1 MNEQDTSI
9 ASPSAGSGDVP
20 LSGGCSPHRVG
31 QRWGDYAVSSA
42 GAASDVMGSSMGLM
56 AAIDPSEKVAAV
68 GDLPFVVGLDED
80 RAGQSQQ
87 RLGIGEDADDIGT
100 PLDLLVQPL
109 QRVGR
114 PDLLPMR
121 HGKPLKASR
130 SSSDSRSIAST
141 ARN

>member
-1 MNEQDTSI
+1 
-9 ASPSAGSGDVP
+9 
-20 LSGGCSPHRVG
+20 
-31 QRWGDYAVSSA
+31 
-42 GAASDVMGSSMGLM
+42 MGLM

-87 RLGIGEDADDIGT
+87 RLGIGEDADDVGT
-100 PLDLLVQPL
+100 PLNLLVQPL
-109 QRVGR
+109 QRVA
-114 PDLLPMR
+114 DQIFFQCAT
-121 HGKPLKASR
+121 GKPLKASR